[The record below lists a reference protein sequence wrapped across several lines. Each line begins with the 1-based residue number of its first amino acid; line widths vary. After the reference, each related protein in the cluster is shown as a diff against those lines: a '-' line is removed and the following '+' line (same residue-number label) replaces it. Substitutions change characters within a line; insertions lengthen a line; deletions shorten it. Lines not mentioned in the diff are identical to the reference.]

1 MWLEIRHG
9 RRENREGEFERI
21 GFQGIGESVQGTLL
35 HSCHS
40 ASLFH
45 FKIFQ
50 LCFELHISSLI
61 KKRNVRFRES
71 NSGFLIVRSLWLLIK
86 LT

>member
-1 MWLEIRHG
+1 MEG
-9 RRENREGEFERI
+9 GENREGEFERI

-45 FKIFQ
+45 FKIFNCV
-50 LCFELHISSLI
+50 LNYTSHH
-61 KKRNVRFRES
+61 
-71 NSGFLIVRSLWLLIK
+71 
-86 LT
+86 